1 MHILIP
7 RNSLL
12 KELFPKIKNPEN
24 LSDEDIAAIKDAY
37 SITNVTPKVEVE
49 EDIIKIIFD
58 EQLIQQE
65 SDKFNKVVQLCEQN
79 NYSKAL
85 KLVDEL
91 IEQNPA
97 VSDYHRIKGQI
108 FFEQGDAENA
118 LDALI
123 DAVRLDP
130 ENVNGLILLG
140 NLHARAYSDA
150 ESALSFYER
159 VLELD
164 PENYLAINNFGGNL
178 ANLGKY
184 SEAKRYFE
192 LAHELKPDYPNT
204 LYGMALIE
212 SRQDNPKKAFDYARK
227 ALVRLDP
234 QKNKELYSQT
244 LKLIKEE
251 SRKSLRGGDLEVLVL
266 PYKQILEDKSNKS
279 IVIKESSDISTPAKL
294 EVAEVHNRE
303 NHIVKYQPNR
313 EGVEHLVMHELG
325 HLDRQLEARKMGKNQ
340 LFTADKQ
347 CKETFRN
354 DNPYIANKLQK
365 QGIPEAKIQGFI
377 SQIFDGLNSQV
388 YNAPIDLFIEQKI
401 FDEFPDLRPYQF
413 ISLLNLEQEYIQ
425 SATNK
430 EVHEFVPKKII
441 RINKILSLVN
451 TIQFKELYGVDL
463 IDEFNPSQKEIK
475 EANELY
481 KEWLAY
487 NNDGEY
493 AVEYDLIDLWAD
505 DFGVSEY
512 FRLVDEEEHI
522 NKNLDSTLEQIEAD
536 PLSLENDDAV
546 GSESFS
552 NKGAPA
558 GEMATTMYIV
568 DALQY
573 FEGKST
579 DEIRK
584 VGFEI
589 GMLGRNG
596 IDTDSTEKK
605 YSLNSIPGKKF
616 SGRHLL
622 AFMYTAFQK
631 FDPDVDTGIDFDEEF
646 EQAKELFKKGM

>member
-24 LSDEDIAAIKDAY
+24 LSDEDIAAIKNAY

-49 EDIIKIIFD
+49 DDIIKIIFD
-58 EQLIQQE
+58 EELIQKE
-65 SDKFNKVVQLCEQN
+65 SEKFNKVVQLCEQN

-85 KLVDEL
+85 KLVNEL
-91 IEQNPA
+91 IEQDPA

-118 LDALI
+118 IDALI

-130 ENVNGLILLG
+130 ENVNALILLG
-140 NLHARAYSDA
+140 NLHARAHSDA
-150 ESALSFYER
+150 ETALSFYER

-184 SEAKRYFE
+184 DEAKRYFE
-192 LAHELKPDYPNT
+192 LAHDLNPDYPNT

-212 SRQDNPKKAFDYARK
+212 SRQNNPKEAFDYVRR
-227 ALVRLDP
+227 ALIKLDP
-234 QKNKELYSQT
+234 KKQSALYNQAFQ
-244 LKLIKEE
+244 LIREE
-251 SRKSLRGGDLEVLVL
+251 AQKSLRGDLEQLVS
-266 PYKQILEDKSNKS
+266 PYKQVLEDKCDKS
-279 IVIKESSDISTPAKL
+279 IVIKESSAISTPAKL

-303 NHIVKYQPNR
+303 NHVVKYQPSR

-325 HLDRQLEARKMGKNQ
+325 HLDRQLEARKIGKNQ
-340 LFTADKQ
+340 LFTADRQ
-347 CKETFRN
+347 CKGQFRQ
-354 DNPYIANKLQK
+354 DNQYIANKLEK
-365 QGIPEAKIQGFI
+365 QNIPKAKIQGFI
-377 SQIFDGLNSQV
+377 NQIFDGLNSQV
-388 YNAPIDLFIEQKI
+388 YNTPIDLFIEQKI

-430 EVHEFVPKKII
+430 DVHEFVPKKII

-463 IDEFNPSQKEIK
+463 IDEFNPSKKEIN

-487 NNDGEY
+487 FNDGEY
-493 AVEYDLIDLWAD
+493 AVEYELINLWAD

-512 FRLVDEEEHI
+512 FKLVDEDERI
-522 NKNLDSTLEQIEAD
+522 GNSLDSTVDQIEED
-536 PLSLENDDAV
+536 PLSLENDESV
-546 GSESFS
+546 GQESFS

-558 GEMATTMYIV
+558 GEMSTVMYIV
-568 DALQY
+568 DALQF

-596 IDTDSTEKK
+596 IDTDTPEKK
-605 YSLNSIPGKKF
+605 YSLKSIPGKKF

-622 AFMYTAFQK
+622 AYMYTAFQK
-631 FDPDVDTGIDFDEEF
+631 FDPDVDTGIDFDEEY
-646 EQAKELFKKGM
+646 EQAMELFEKGT